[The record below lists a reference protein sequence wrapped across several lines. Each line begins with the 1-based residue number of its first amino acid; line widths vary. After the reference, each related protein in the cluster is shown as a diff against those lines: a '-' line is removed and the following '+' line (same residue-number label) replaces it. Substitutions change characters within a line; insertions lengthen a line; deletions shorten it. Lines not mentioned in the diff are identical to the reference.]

1 MLTQKIRVLIGKQ
14 LSECEGGA
22 SKQASER
29 TSDKQARESIFVD
42 DERKSTRELISDGN
56 SIN

>member
-29 TSDKQARESIFVD
+29 VTNKQESIFVD
-42 DERKSTRELISDGN
+42 DERKSTRELIYDGN